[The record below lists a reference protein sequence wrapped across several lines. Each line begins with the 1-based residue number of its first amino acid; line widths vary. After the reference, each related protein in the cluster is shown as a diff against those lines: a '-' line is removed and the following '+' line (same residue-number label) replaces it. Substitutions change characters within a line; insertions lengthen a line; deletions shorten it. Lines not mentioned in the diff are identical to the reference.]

1 MATNLSKVTV
11 AVDKQYT
18 LPATP
23 ISYSELALVDGV
35 SHKDQIVIIRKDIYG
50 LWGFGASLSLREF
63 RDLQTV
69 SSSLFTFN
77 EQTREITAAQEIGNY
92 TITLDSGSVTSMPL
106 WEPNENLLIVRK
118 SILAEPFVSW
128 ITGSRITADQLNLN
142 TAQLLALLQEFS
154 YSIYS
159 AINRSDWDAVV
170 NPMTTDL
177 NMSGFTITDVGDPSF
192 STDASTKGYVDA
204 VISSQLTSKLGQPN
218 GIATLDATGKLT
230 VTQSPAPLG
239 TLPGSFFS
247 SPAAPTRSTG
257 GNGLF
262 KWGSLWY
269 NTTNGRLYVYTPD
282 DRYGSLDET
291 HNGEIGYWVDV
302 ASPAV

>member
-23 ISYSELALVDGV
+23 ISYASISLVDGIP
-35 SHKDQIVIIRKDIYG
+35 HKEQLVVLRKDIHDLMG
-50 LWGFGASLSLREF
+50 NPQFTLREF
-63 RDLQTV
+63 RDVGIV
-69 SSSLFTFN
+69 SPSLFTFN
-77 EQTREITAAQEIGNY
+77 EQTREITAAQNIQNY
-92 TITLDSGSVTSMPL
+92 LFVYDNGTTVANAAWS
-106 WEPNENLLIVRK
+106 PNENLLIMRK
-118 SILAEPFVSW
+118 SMLAEALVTW
-128 ITGSRITADQLNLN
+128 VTGSRITADQLNLN

-159 AINRSDWDAVV
+159 AINRSDLDAVV
-170 NPMTTDL
+170 NPMTKEL
-177 NMSGFTITDVGDPSF
+177 GMSGFKVVDVGNPTSSTDV
-192 STDASTKGYVDA
+192 ATKGYVDA

>member
-11 AVDKQYT
+11 AVDRQYT
-18 LPATP
+18 LPTTP
-23 ISYSELALVDGV
+23 ISYAPISLVDGIP
-35 SHKDQIVIIRKDIYG
+35 HKEQIVVLRKDIHDLMG
-50 LWGFGASLSLREF
+50 NPEFTLREF
-63 RDLQTV
+63 RDVGVV
-69 SSSLFTFN
+69 SPSLFTFN
-77 EQTREITAAQEIGNY
+77 EQTREITAAQNIQNY
-92 TITLDSGSVTSMPL
+92 LFVYDNGTTISNVAWS
-106 WEPNENLLIVRK
+106 PNENLLILRK
-118 SILAEPFVSW
+118 SMLAEALVTW
-128 ITGSRITADQLNLN
+128 VTGSRITADQLNLN
-142 TAQLLALLQEFS
+142 TSQLLALLQEL
-154 YSIYS
+154 YYGIYNT
-159 AINRSDWDAVV
+159 INRNDWDAVV
-170 NPMTTDL
+170 NPMSKDFDMGL
-177 NMSGFTITDVGDPSF
+177 NKIINVASPDSAGDV
-192 STDASTKGYVDA
+192 ATKGYVDGL
-204 VISSQLTSKLGQPN
+204 ILSELTNKLGQPN

-291 HNGEIGYWVDV
+291 HDGEIGYWVDV

>member
-11 AVDKQYT
+11 AVDRQYT
-18 LPATP
+18 LPTTP
-23 ISYSELALVDGV
+23 ISYAPISLVDGIP
-35 SHKDQIVIIRKDIYG
+35 HKEQIVVLRKDIHDLMG
-50 LWGFGASLSLREF
+50 NPEFTLREF
-63 RDLQTV
+63 RDVGVV
-69 SSSLFTFN
+69 SPSLFTFN
-77 EQTREITAAQEIGNY
+77 EQTREITAAQNIQNY
-92 TITLDSGSVTSMPL
+92 LFVYDNGTTISNVAWS
-106 WEPNENLLIVRK
+106 PNENLLILRK
-118 SILAEPFVSW
+118 SMLAEALVTW
-128 ITGSRITADQLNLN
+128 VTGSRITADQLNLN
-142 TAQLLALLQEFS
+142 TSQLLALLQEL
-154 YSIYS
+154 YYGIYNT
-159 AINRSDWDAVV
+159 INRNDWDAVV
-170 NPMTTDL
+170 NPMSKDFDMGL
-177 NMSGFTITDVGDPSF
+177 NKIINVVSPDSAGDV
-192 STDASTKGYVDA
+192 ATKGYVDGL
-204 VISSQLTSKLGQPN
+204 ILSELTNKLGQPN

-291 HNGEIGYWVDV
+291 HDGEIGYWVDV

>member
-11 AVDKQYT
+11 AVDRQYT
-18 LPATP
+18 LPTTS
-23 ISYSELALVDGV
+23 ISYAQLSLTEGIP
-35 SHKDQIVIIRKDIYG
+35 HKDQIVVFRKDIYFLEG
-50 LWGFGASLSLREF
+50 TPTLSLREF
-63 RDLQTV
+63 REIGLV
-69 SSSLFTFN
+69 PGSIFTFN

-92 TITLDSGSVTSMPL
+92 QFVYDNGSTSSYAI
-106 WEPNENLLIVRK
+106 WSPNENLLIMRK
-118 SILAEPFVSW
+118 SMLAEALVTW
-128 ITGSRITADQLNLN
+128 VTGSRITADQLNLN
-142 TAQLLALLQEFS
+142 TSQLLALLQEL
-154 YSIYS
+154 YYGIYNS
-159 AINRSDWDAVV
+159 INRNDWDAVV
-170 NPMTTDL
+170 NPMSIDFDMGG
-177 NMSGFTITDVGDPSF
+177 NKIINVASPDNAV
-192 STDASTKGYVDA
+192 DAATKGYVDGLIA
-204 VISSQLTSKLGQPN
+204 SQLTNKLGQPN
-218 GIATLDATGKLT
+218 GIATLDATGKLA

-247 SPAAPTRSTG
+247 SPSAPTRSTG

-282 DRYGSLDET
+282 NRYGSLDET